1 MRYFDASAL
10 AKRYLREPGSADV
23 ASRLDT
29 PSATSRLSAVEV
41 ASAIV
46 RRACESAFSREER
59 DRALRAVRADM
70 SDMLVVDVSAEVTD
84 LASRLLVD
92 HRLRSSD
99 AVHLASCLSLRLEL
113 EADIPFVVFDAR
125 LREAAIAEGL
135 PVEP

>member
-10 AKRYLREPGSADV
+10 AKRYLIEPDSADV
-23 ASRLDT
+23 SARLDA
-29 PSATSRLSAVEV
+29 PAATSRLSAVEV

-46 RRACESAFSREER
+46 RRAREHAFSRVER
-59 DRALRAVRADM
+59 DRALRAVKIDM
-70 SDMLVVDVSAEVTD
+70 SDMLVVDVSEAVTD

-99 AVHLASCLSLRLEL
+99 AIHLASCLTLRLEL
-113 EADIPFVVFDAR
+113 EADIPFVAFDAR
-125 LREAAIAEGL
+125 LREAAVSEGV